1 MSLFD
6 LLVLVIIGVS
16 VATGFVAGFARV
28 GIGFLGAVAG
38 VIFGFWFYGIP
49 AEWVHRF
56 VKSIAASNLI
66 GFFLVF
72 SFFLCLAALAGR
84 LFATFF
90 KWTGLAWLDKLMGA
104 VFGLARGALIA
115 TAFIAVVL
123 AFTPKPAP
131 NWMVDSVV
139 LPYAM
144 GTTDMLAALAPA
156 GIKNAFRET
165 MRDIRQTWNEQL
177 RKTREELTG
186 RSSKPE
192 PAPEPPPPPPAKTK
206 SKPAAKPAPKDM
218 R

>member
-1 MSLFD
+1 
-6 LLVLVIIGVS
+6 
-16 VATGFVAGFARV
+16 
-28 GIGFLGAVAG
+28 
-38 VIFGFWFYGIP
+38 
-49 AEWVHRF
+49 
-56 VKSIAASNLI
+56 
-66 GFFLVF
+66 
-72 SFFLCLAALAGR
+72 
-84 LFATFF
+84 
-90 KWTGLAWLDKLMGA
+90 
-104 VFGLARGALIA
+104 LARGALIA